1 MKEAN
6 RERVAVV
13 LLVLGFALMLWLL
26 AGA

>member
-13 LLVLGFALMLWLL
+13 LLVLGLALMLWLL